1 MKGGGL
7 LKLITKSRAAFNNQP
22 RGREAYGPLELHR
35 SVWCYSAALTPGNG
49 KSATERRRFGTGPT
63 LVFLVSVVILALLQL
78 ALGFEAQDDDVIRV
92 DLLDLPVLAH
102 VLNLQHAE

>member
-1 MKGGGL
+1 
-7 LKLITKSRAAFNNQP
+7 
-22 RGREAYGPLELHR
+22 
-35 SVWCYSAALTPGNG
+35 
-49 KSATERRRFGTGPT
+49 
-63 LVFLVSVVILALLQL
+63 LVSVVILALLQL